1 MQRESQERRHRETRQ
16 GGKRQK
22 ISHGCS
28 TRPHGACARLQQPRR
43 GPGLYNGQ
51 PPTPHPQPHSTTLIL
66 LTVPCAVALGT
77 WPECHLHL
85 VLRLPEESRDSRP
98 SRHRLPG
105 GGAVLPSLRPAGRL
119 PLVGAAC
126 EGVGAGV
133 APQPYRAKVPAGQ
146 TQRVRENSPQD
157 SWGSAAQQ
165 GAKSRVCHLAAVC
178 ARQDIT

>member
-51 PPTPHPQPHSTTLIL
+51 PPTPHPQPHSTTLVL

-77 WPECHLHL
+77 WFSGCLKNPETAGHPATAFPGE
-85 VLRLPEESRDSRP
+85 VLSCLLSG
-98 SRHRLPG
+98 LLG
-105 GGAVLPSLRPAGRL
+105 GYPWSAPHVREWAQGWLPSLTEPRCLRARL
-119 PLVGAAC
+119 RG
-126 EGVGAGV
+126 
-133 APQPYRAKVPAGQ
+133 
-146 TQRVRENSPQD
+146 
-157 SWGSAAQQ
+157 
-165 GAKSRVCHLAAVC
+165 
-178 ARQDIT
+178 

>member
-51 PPTPHPQPHSTTLIL
+51 PPTPHPQPHSTTLVL

-77 WPECHLHL
+77 WFSGCLKNPETAGH
-85 VLRLPEESRDSRP
+85 PATAF
-98 SRHRLPG
+98 PG